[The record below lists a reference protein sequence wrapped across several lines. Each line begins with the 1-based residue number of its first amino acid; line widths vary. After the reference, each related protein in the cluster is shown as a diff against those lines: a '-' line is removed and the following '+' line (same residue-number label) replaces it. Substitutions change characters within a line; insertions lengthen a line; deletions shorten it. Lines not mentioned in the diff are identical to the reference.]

1 MDTLLRRLDA
11 RLYGPRR
18 ARRELLAEVADGLA
32 DAERRYAEAGYGTE
46 AARRAAAEEFGDP
59 DTLVPVY
66 QAELT
71 ASQGRRTAL
80 LLLFGL
86 PVASRLWGLLWS
98 VVPRQA
104 PPTPA
109 EVAWLYP
116 MYQAATL
123 VSVMGAV
130 LGLALLVRGA
140 RRGRSPGAVVVLLGV
155 AGALAVAL
163 NLTASVSHAI
173 VARSPAEV
181 IENSPLAV
189 VIYVVTVL
197 AMALVATAAWR
208 SIALAR
214 RARTREWRVWL

>member
-1 MDTLLRRLDA
+1 MNPPDRPGVAYFHAELNDPVDLLLRRLDA

-32 DAERRYAEAGYGTE
+32 DAERRYPE
-46 AARRAAAEEFGDP
+46 
-59 DTLVPVY
+59 
-66 QAELT
+66 
-71 ASQGRRTAL
+71 
-80 LLLFGL
+80 
-86 PVASRLWGLLWS
+86 ASRLWGLLWS

-123 VSVMGAV
+123 VSVVGAV

-197 AMALVATAAWR
+197 V
-208 SIALAR
+208 
-214 RARTREWRVWL
+214 RTREWRVAP